1 MPIHI
6 GENWRKYCIGENFIG
21 IGSTRK
27 VYRHKEYAIKM
38 HLHPIGY
45 KQSLKEMEIYEFMK
59 AEGLGSLFAETIYAD
74 QSVSVQKYYEPV
86 PLINHQSF
94 EIDTDRNK
102 ASIQANYEKALRILD
117 AEFDS
122 FDIKDS
128 SNYGFNGEKLLV
140 FIDYGMTRKLYENE
154 WVPLAES
161 GVLPQIYF
169 EQCVSCG
176 TEKELRMYGEYD
188 DDKRCLQCGKE

>member
-1 MPIHI
+1 M
-6 GENWRKYCIGENFIG
+6 YL
-21 IGSTRK
+21 
-27 VYRHKEYAIKM
+27 HKEYAIKVN
-38 HLHPIGY
+38 LHPLGF
-45 KQSLKEMEIYEFMK
+45 KQSLKEMEIYQFMK
-59 AEGLGSLFAETIYAD
+59 AEGLGSLFAEAFYAD
-74 QSVSVQKYYEPV
+74 QSVSVQRYYQPV
-86 PLINHQSF
+86 PLINNQSY
-94 EIDTDRNK
+94 EIDKDSDR
-102 ASIQANYEKALRILD
+102 AFLPSDYEKALRILD

-176 TEKELRMYGEYD
+176 TEK
-188 DDKRCLQCGKE
+188 

>member
-1 MPIHI
+1 MLVHI
-6 GENWRKYCIGENFIG
+6 GENWRKYCIEENFIG

-27 VYRHKEYAIKM
+27 VYRHKGYAIKV
-38 HLHPIGY
+38 HLHPVGY
-45 KQSLKEMEIYEFMK
+45 KQSLMENEIYQSMK
-59 AEGLGSLFAETIYAD
+59 AAGLGSLFAEAFYID
-74 QSVSVQKYYEPV
+74 QSVFVQKYYEPIA
-86 PLINHQSF
+86 LINNQSY
-94 EIDTDRNK
+94 EIDKDSDR
-102 ASIQANYEKALRILD
+102 AFLPAGYEKALQILD

-128 SNYGFNGEKLLV
+128 SNYGLNEEKQLV

-154 WVPLAES
+154 WVPLAEC

-176 TEKELRMYGEYD
+176 IEKELRMYGEYD
-188 DDKRCLQCGKE
+188 EDKRCLQCGKE